1 MQLNDNFESFSNVLL
16 RVRDLPI
23 LSILKSI
30 KTYIRDLFVSRKEEV
45 KKWKYDIN
53 DRIWEEYTRNKN
65 FHQLVESSI
74 MGVQI

>member
-74 MGVQI
+74 MEVQI